1 MSKGVA
7 LVTGASR
14 GVGRALAVGFL
25 KDGYRVVAMARSIEK
40 LRSLATEAHVDESE
54 LFCTTV
60 EMGDEHSIVAAVK
73 SIPSDFGPLKV
84 VVNNA
89 AEGGAGSL
97 EIPFSKF
104 QSMINVN
111 LSGPFRL
118 LQEVVPTL
126 IKNRDAMVI
135 NISSR
140 AGKIGF
146 PGWAAYGASKFGLSG
161 MTESLHHELRGQGV
175 KVTTIC
181 PGWVN
186 TDMARESGSPVDPR
200 NMIQPED
207 IMKTVRWLLSLSH
220 GACVPEVAIE
230 CCFDTD

>member
-14 GVGRALAVGFL
+14 GVGRALAIGFL
-25 KDGYRVVAMARSIEK
+25 KDGHRVVAMARSTEK
-40 LRSLATEAHVDESE
+40 LRSLATEAHVEESE

-60 EMGDEHSIVAAVK
+60 EMGDEHSIVSAIK
-73 SIPSDFGPLKV
+73 SIPADFGPLKV

-97 EIPFSKF
+97 ELPFAKF
-104 QSMINVN
+104 QSLIQVN
-111 LSGPFRL
+111 LCGPFRL
-118 LQEVVPTL
+118 LQEVMPTL
-126 IKNRDAMVI
+126 IQNRDSMVI

-161 MTESLHHELRGQGV
+161 MSESLYRELRGQGV
-175 KVTTIC
+175 KVTTIF
-181 PGWVN
+181 PGWTN
-186 TDMARESGSPVDPR
+186 TDMAQECGSPVSPN

-207 IMKTVRWLLSLSH
+207 IMKTIRWLLSLSH

-230 CCFDTD
+230 CSFDTD

>member
-14 GVGRALAVGFL
+14 GIGRALAVGFL
-25 KDGYRVVAMARSIEK
+25 KDGYRVVAMARSIDK

-54 LFCTTV
+54 LFCTSV
-60 EMGDEHSIVAAVK
+60 EMGNEQSIVTAVK
-73 SIPSDFGPLKV
+73 SIPADFGPLKV

-97 EIPFSKF
+97 ELPFSKF
-104 QSMINVN
+104 QSLIQVN
-111 LSGPFRL
+111 LCGPFRL

-126 IKNRDAMVI
+126 VKNRDSMII

-140 AGKIGF
+140 AGRIGF
-146 PGWAAYGASKFGLSG
+146 AGWAAYGASKFGLSG
-161 MTESLHHELRGQGV
+161 MSESLHRELVGQGV
-175 KVTTIC
+175 KVTTLS

-186 TDMARESGSPVDPR
+186 TDMAQEAGCAVKPN

-207 IMKTVRWLLSLSH
+207 IMKTIRWLLSLSH

-230 CCFDTD
+230 CCFDGD

>member
-14 GVGRALAVGFL
+14 GIGRALAVGFL
-25 KDGYRVVAMARSIEK
+25 KDGYRVVAMARSMEK

-60 EMGDEHSIVAAVK
+60 EMGDEQSIVAAVK
-73 SIPSDFGPLKV
+73 SIPTDFGPLKV

-89 AEGGAGSL
+89 AEGSAGSL
-97 EIPFSKF
+97 ELPFAKF
-104 QSMINVN
+104 QSLIRVN
-111 LSGPFRL
+111 LCGPFRL

-126 IKNRDAMVI
+126 IKNRDSMII
-135 NISSR
+135 NIGSR

-146 PGWAAYGASKFGLSG
+146 PGWAAYGASKFGLVG
-161 MTESLHHELRGQGV
+161 MSESLHRELVGKGV

-186 TDMARESGSPVDPR
+186 TDMAQDVGCTVMPS

-207 IMKTVRWLLSLSH
+207 IMKTIRWLLSLSH

-230 CCFDTD
+230 CCFDGD

>member
-1 MSKGVA
+1 
-7 LVTGASR
+7 
-14 GVGRALAVGFL
+14 
-25 KDGYRVVAMARSIEK
+25 MARSIDK

-54 LFCTTV
+54 LFCTSV
-60 EMGDEHSIVAAVK
+60 EMGNEQSIVTAVK
-73 SIPSDFGPLKV
+73 SIPADFGPLKV

-97 EIPFSKF
+97 ELPFSKF
-104 QSMINVN
+104 QSLIQVN
-111 LSGPFRL
+111 LCGPFRL

-126 IKNRDAMVI
+126 VKNRDSMII

-140 AGKIGF
+140 AGRIGF
-146 PGWAAYGASKFGLSG
+146 AGWAAYGASKFGLSG
-161 MTESLHHELRGQGV
+161 MSESLHRELVGQGV
-175 KVTTIC
+175 KVTTLF

-186 TDMARESGSPVDPR
+186 TDMAQEAGCMVNPN

-207 IMKTVRWLLSLSH
+207 IMKTIRWLLSLSH

-230 CCFDTD
+230 CCFDGD